1 MQKKP
6 IHLLVH
12 PIWWTSTVGDPQ
24 EILGEFLKEGS
35 NSLKFEL
42 DATLS
47 LMKPTSF
54 YYR

>member
-12 PIWWTSTVGDPQ
+12 PVWWTSTVGDPQ
-24 EILGEFLKEGS
+24 EILTEFLKGGS
-35 NSLKFEL
+35 NSLKSEL

-47 LMKPTSF
+47 LMQPTSLD
-54 YYR
+54 YR